1 MALITL
7 RAALRSRSR
16 RKKPLT
22 AETEPPLIQ
31 NKSITIEAGKE
42 LRHALSM
49 SHWALIAVA
58 IFSALCNILMM
69 TGSLY
74 MLEIYDR
81 VLTSRSIPTLLALS
95 LFALIL
101 FAMQGI
107 FDFVRSRILG
117 RIGSHFDDV
126 VGPRVFELVTRMP
139 QKMGRSGE
147 GLQPMRDLDAI
158 RLFMSSGGPNAF
170 LDIPWLPFYMALIF
184 IFHWVLGVVAVV
196 GTIFLVLLTVL
207 TELLTGKA
215 MRRVTAHGS
224 ARSAV
229 AESGRRNA
237 EVLAAM
243 GMEARLAA
251 RYRSLSGSY
260 VDGQTRISDV
270 AGGLGTISR
279 TFRMV
284 LQSAMLGVGAWLV
297 INNQASGG
305 IIIAS
310 SILVGRAL
318 APIDLAIAQW
328 KTFVAARQ
336 GWKRLSE
343 LLAQL
348 PSDENRLTL
357 PKPEQT
363 VKVENLAVMEPAS
376 RRLLIRDV
384 QFELRSGS
392 GMAIIGPS
400 GSGKSTLTR
409 ALVGAWQPAG
419 GRVRL
424 DGASLDQWS
433 AEQLGLHI
441 GYLPQDVELLSGTV
455 AENISRLEDNT
466 DSEAVIAA
474 ARAAGVHD
482 MILNFRDGY
491 QTQIGES
498 GAVLSAGQRQR
509 LALARALYRD
519 PFFVVLDE
527 PNSNLDQEGDKALMT
542 AILGVRKR
550 GGIVIV
556 VSHRPSALEV
566 LDQVLLM
573 TDGKPKAFGPRDE
586 VLARHFPN
594 LVSPA
599 VLAQKGQSGVS
610 ASTVPPRLSP
620 AVFAQMGQSSGPT
633 NTEPTLLSP
642 AVLVQKGQSKAPRN
656 TEPTVLIPTIVAQKG
671 QSAALAGTIPTL
683 PSPDVQKEQSSR
695 PTSPKPRPRSKLAKD
710 VA

>member
-1 MALITL
+1 MRKLNAFIWWALTIG
-7 RAALRSRSR
+7 ASFVALCKVYVDSNRIGPAGFEGRGLVTTGLVLVALVAFAIAVR
-16 RKKPLT
+16 RNRPRRVEPRPALNKK
-22 AETEPPLIQ
+22 
-31 NKSITIEAGKE
+31 NSVIEAGKE
-42 LRHALSM
+42 LRHALTM
-49 SHWALIAVA
+49 SRRALVAVA

-81 VLTSRSIPTLLALS
+81 VLPSRSVPTLLALS
-95 LFALIL
+95 LLAIIL
-101 FAMQGI
+101 FSMQGTL
-107 FDFVRSRILG
+107 DFVRSRILG
-117 RIGSHFDDV
+117 RIGSHFDEV

-139 QKMGRSGE
+139 QRIGRRVE

-184 IFHWVLGVVAVV
+184 IFHWVLGVVAVA
-196 GTIFLVLLTVL
+196 GTIFLVLLTIL

-215 MRRVTAHGS
+215 MKRVTAEGS

-237 EVLAAM
+237 EVLVAM
-243 GMEARLAA
+243 GMEVRLAA

-270 AGGLGTISR
+270 AGGLGTISK

-328 KTFVAARQ
+328 KTYVAARQ

-357 PKPEQT
+357 PKPERT
-363 VKVENLAVMEPAS
+363 IKVESLAVTEPAS

-384 QFELRSGS
+384 QFELRSGN

-400 GSGKSTLTR
+400 GSGKSTLAR

-455 AENISRLEDNT
+455 AENISRLEANT

-482 MILNFRDGY
+482 MILNLRDGY

-509 LALARALYRD
+509 VALARALYRD

-527 PNSNLDQEGDKALMT
+527 PNSNLDQEGDKALL
-542 AILGVRKR
+542 AAVLGVRKR
-550 GGIVIV
+550 GGIVVV
-556 VSHRPSALEV
+556 VSHRPGALEV

-573 TDGKPKAFGPRDE
+573 SDGRQIAFGPRDV
-586 VLARHFPN
+586 VLAKHFPN
-594 LVSPA
+594 LVSPT
-599 VLAQKGQSGVS
+599 VQAQQGKPT
-610 ASTVPPRLSP
+610 ASVGARP
-620 AVFAQMGQSSGPT
+620 GPQHIT
-633 NTEPTLLSP
+633 DK
-642 AVLVQKGQSKAPRN
+642 V
-656 TEPTVLIPTIVAQKG
+656 VA
-671 QSAALAGTIPTL
+671 
-683 PSPDVQKEQSSR
+683 
-695 PTSPKPRPRSKLAKD
+695 
-710 VA
+710 